1 MGKTIAGIIAL
12 VFSCVEPWMNF
23 WKIIGDLS
31 LQIPER
37 DLNRFP
43 GINHEEIFGTIA
55 GKNSEWILEEF
66 I

>member
-1 MGKTIAGIIAL
+1 
-12 VFSCVEPWMNF
+12 MNF